1 MKTSTDCEKCRF
13 ESICPMAGKRQR
25 LAFDDGGLGLCP
37 KLPEMKILRCRNC
50 LFCHKTRSM
59 GGHKQIRHGKRTSD
73 LHLCGDELQPHAAGW
88 KAPTYHA
95 ERLPH
100 QRSEKKRPLT
110 SSTRQRPKAEKEI
123 SRLIVS
129 QKQEEK

>member
-50 LFCHKTRSM
+50 LFCHRMEGVENGHRVYICQAMHTRM
-59 GGHKQIRHGKRTSD
+59 REDGKIPATTPRD
-73 LHLCGDELQPHAAGW
+73 CPI
-88 KAPTYHA
+88 K
-95 ERLPH
+95 
-100 QRSEKKRPLT
+100 
-110 SSTRQRPKAEKEI
+110 
-123 SRLIVS
+123 
-129 QKQEEK
+129 EEKRKGL

>member
-50 LFCHKTRSM
+50 LFCHRMEGVENGHRVYICQAMHTRM
-59 GGHKQIRHGKRTSD
+59 REDGRIPATTPRDCPIK
-73 LHLCGDELQPHAAGW
+73 
-88 KAPTYHA
+88 
-95 ERLPH
+95 
-100 QRSEKKRPLT
+100 
-110 SSTRQRPKAEKEI
+110 
-123 SRLIVS
+123 
-129 QKQEEK
+129 EEKRKGL

>member
-50 LFCHKTRSM
+50 LFCHRMEGVENGHGVYICRVMHTRM
-59 GGHKQIRHGKRTSD
+59 REDGKIPATTPRD
-73 LHLCGDELQPHAAGW
+73 CPIKEA
-88 KAPTYHA
+88 
-95 ERLPH
+95 
-100 QRSEKKRPLT
+100 KRKGL
-110 SSTRQRPKAEKEI
+110 
-123 SRLIVS
+123 
-129 QKQEEK
+129 